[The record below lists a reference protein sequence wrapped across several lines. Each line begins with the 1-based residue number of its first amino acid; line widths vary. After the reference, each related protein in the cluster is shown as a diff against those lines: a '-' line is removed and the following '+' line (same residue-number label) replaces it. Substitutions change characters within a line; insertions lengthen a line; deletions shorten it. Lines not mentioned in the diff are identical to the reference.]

1 MFWCERLVQLTEYPQ
16 NISVLLEYSLALS
29 VLFTRNRSERTQRTM
44 NIGRR
49 MMDVVRNVNLTFQ
62 VRFDT
67 WFVQNDP
74 ERQNEQYLFDVYESH
89 DAIYDVI
96 SAV

>member
-1 MFWCERLVQLTEYPQ
+1 M
-16 NISVLLEYSLALS
+16 LLEYSLALS

-74 ERQNEQYLFDVYESH
+74 RDKTNNTCSMCTNRMTPYMTSYRRSKG
-89 DAIYDVI
+89 
-96 SAV
+96 